1 MDTLDAFTE
10 EELVTVEEESLNT
23 EERTSGKKQFSDALL
38 LQLLGPQ
45 KPVVITKGTGRRVY
59 GVMSDTPMSRRTKL
73 YK

>member
-1 MDTLDAFTE
+1 MDNLEAFTE
-10 EELVTVEEESLNT
+10 ELVAAEEIVDT

-45 KPVVITKGTGRRVY
+45 KPIVITKGTGRRVY

>member
-1 MDTLDAFTE
+1 MDNLDAFTE
-10 EELVTVEEESLNT
+10 ELVAVEEIVDT
-23 EERTSGKKQFSDALL
+23 EEKTSGKKQFSDALL

-45 KPVVITKGTGRRVY
+45 KPIVITKGTGRRVY

>member
-1 MDTLDAFTE
+1 MDNLEAFTE
-10 EELVTVEEESLNT
+10 ELVTAEDIVDT

-45 KPVVITKGTGRRVY
+45 KPIVITKGTGRRVY

>member
-1 MDTLDAFTE
+1 MDNLEAFTE
-10 EELVTVEEESLNT
+10 ELVRAEEIVDT
-23 EERTSGKKQFSDALL
+23 EERTSGKKQFSDTLL

-45 KPVVITKGTGRRVY
+45 KPIVIIKGTGRRVY

>member
-1 MDTLDAFTE
+1 MDNLEAFTE
-10 EELVTVEEESLNT
+10 ELVTAEEIVDT

-45 KPVVITKGTGRRVY
+45 KPIVITKGTGRRVY